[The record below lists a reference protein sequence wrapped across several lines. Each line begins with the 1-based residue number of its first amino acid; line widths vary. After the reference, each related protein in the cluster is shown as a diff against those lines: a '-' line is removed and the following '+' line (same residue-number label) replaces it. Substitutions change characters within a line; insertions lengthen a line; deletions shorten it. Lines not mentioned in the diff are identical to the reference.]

1 MQTSGCLI
9 ISVLLFQALP
19 GSCSDATP
27 TAAPKVAAAETT
39 VVGGWTGT
47 VVETVNAANYTY
59 VQVDTGKE
67 KIWAAAPQ
75 FPVKVGDKVTV
86 PAGMPMKNYQ
96 SKTLKRTFDTVYFVT
111 AISGPGAIQSE
122 SAVMREAHTGLRGQ
136 PGSSPAAAIDFSGL
150 KKPEGGMTVAEV
162 LSGKKDRQGK
172 VVSVRAKVVKY
183 NDQIMNRNWLHLQ
196 DGTGSTGANDLTITT
211 AEKAKVGDTV
221 LVKGTLVFDK
231 DFGYGYKYKV
241 MLEDAKLTVEGGKT
255 KP

>member
-1 MQTSGCLI
+1 
-9 ISVLLFQALP
+9 
-19 GSCSDATP
+19 
-27 TAAPKVAAAETT
+27 
-39 VVGGWTGT
+39 

>member
-19 GSCSDATP
+19 GSCSDAIP

-39 VVGGWTGT
+39 EVGGWTGT

-96 SKTLKRTFDTVYFVT
+96 SKTLKRTFATVYFVT

-172 VVSVRAKVVKY
+172 VVSVRAKVVKC
-183 NDQIMNRNWLHLQ
+183 NDQIMNRNWIHLQ
-196 DGTGSTGANDLTITT
+196 DGTGAPGANDLMVTT
-211 AEKAKVGDTV
+211 VEKAKVGDTV

-241 MLEDAKLTVEGGKT
+241 MLENAKLTVEGKT
-255 KP
+255 KL